1 MKYFSTIKWRASDT
15 FHNNNKQLHMSQF
28 AEPSIFISYVFNTV
42 SEAKI
47 TKVFENLG
55 CGKIAR
61 VDIVNKGDHQSV
73 YIHFSEWVDDE
84 QSTAIRE
91 GLNQAQELQ
100 VVHDH
105 YGHFWKIQKC
115 RKREK
120 MQHAKPYVVF
130 GAAKEAA
137 KEVHEEATE
146 SPAEKPKT
154 VKKLKTKKA
163 AAAEDEDDE

>member
-1 MKYFSTIKWRASDT
+1 
-15 FHNNNKQLHMSQF
+15 MSQF

-47 TKVFENLG
+47 TKVFENLD

-73 YIHFSEWVDDE
+73 YIHFSEWFDDE
-84 QSTAIRE
+84 PSTAIRE
-91 GLNQAQELQ
+91 GLNQEQELQ

-120 MQHAKPYVVF
+120 KQHAKPYVVF
-130 GAAKEAA
+130 GAAKE
-137 KEVHEEATE
+137 VHEEAAE

-163 AAAEDEDDE
+163 AAEDEDDE